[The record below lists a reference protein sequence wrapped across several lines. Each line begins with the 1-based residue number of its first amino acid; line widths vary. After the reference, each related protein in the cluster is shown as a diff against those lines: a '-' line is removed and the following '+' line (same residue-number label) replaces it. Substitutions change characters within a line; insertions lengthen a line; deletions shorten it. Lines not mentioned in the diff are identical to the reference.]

1 MFERRRQAKKL
12 IRIARVLRDLE
23 AASAPRPKPRRARAA
38 LSRI

>member
-12 IRIARVLRDLE
+12 IRIARVLREIE
-23 AASAPRPKPRRARAA
+23 AASAPRPRPRRARAA